1 MNTTLYVPGDTPLH
15 RLPAGVKFAV
25 LFAAGIGLF
34 LLSHPAVLGAAAA
47 VAAGLVLSARAPLAA
62 LRARLL
68 PVGVMLAVLFAA
80 TSLFQGPQTA
90 VAMLLRLA
98 ALILLA
104 LAVTLTTRP
113 ADLLEF
119 FERLTA
125 PLARIGVANPERISL
140 GVSLVLRF
148 VPEVFRRFQ
157 EIREAQAARGLK
169 ASPVALLVPLI
180 VRTLKAADD
189 VADAIDARCYPPPR
203 RPEGGAR
210 TEENPT

>member
-1 MNTTLYVPGDTPLH
+1 MNTSLYVPGNTPLH
-15 RLPAGVKFAV
+15 RLPAGAKFGV

-34 LLSHPAVLGAAAA
+34 LLAHPGVLGAAAA
-47 VAAGLVLSARAPLAA
+47 VAAVLVLSARAPLAA

-80 TSLFQGPQTA
+80 TALLQDVPAA
-90 VAMLLRLA
+90 VVMLLRLA

-125 PLARIGVANPERISL
+125 PLARVGVADPERISL

-169 ASPVALLVPLI
+169 ANPVALLVPLI

-203 RPEGGAR
+203 RPSGGAR